1 MQINS
6 INSTSG
12 NSFRAQVIPFQTVI
26 NNTQIKNTTSTSAV
40 NPEYYQALYGI
51 SDSKDSCVQAKFNE
65 IYRCILHNMRNQEEK
80 SITELEECVVPEA
93 SNVVEMDTSP
103 EYMNEKLL
111 EMLRRPLEDSIS
123 AEDDYI
129 TSIKGQPKKELVE
142 SLIECHKNNLATLP
156 QKAQERTEKIF
167 RLSKTPKGYEFS
179 DIDEKNHLV
188 ELLDEM
194 SLQFGDNV
202 PEEDLYTAVELTRNS
217 EGRLDFELIKASL
230 NLIYDCGFVVDLA
243 KVITML
249 SKYRSY
255 DFENMDKINDTLNEL
270 NKTMFA
276 VAETDSFEEM
286 ADLCFDKN
294 SKFDTK
300 RKEAL
305 MELISILDNWISSQ
319 MKVQTRKDFIGE
331 AEKYKNCTIEAK
343 RTINDYFSDYTNSE
357 GKFNPELTPQE
368 YIELR
373 LSKIIV
379 M

>member
-1 MQINS
+1 
-6 INSTSG
+6 
-12 NSFRAQVIPFQTVI
+12 
-26 NNTQIKNTTSTSAV
+26 
-40 NPEYYQALYGI
+40 
-51 SDSKDSCVQAKFNE
+51 
-65 IYRCILHNMRNQEEK
+65 
-80 SITELEECVVPEA
+80 
-93 SNVVEMDTSP
+93 
-103 EYMNEKLL
+103 
-111 EMLRRPLEDSIS
+111 
-123 AEDDYI
+123 
-129 TSIKGQPKKELVE
+129 
-142 SLIECHKNNLATLP
+142 
-156 QKAQERTEKIF
+156 
-167 RLSKTPKGYEFS
+167 
-179 DIDEKNHLV
+179 
-188 ELLDEM
+188 
-194 SLQFGDNV
+194 
-202 PEEDLYTAVELTRNS
+202 
-217 EGRLDFELIKASL
+217 
-230 NLIYDCGFVVDLA
+230 
-243 KVITML
+243 
-249 SKYRSY
+249 
-255 DFENMDKINDTLNEL
+255 MDKINDTLNEL